1 MPAVALVLG
10 NPVPHGA
17 LGEACVG
24 LLLACG
30 SVGDLGPTDVL
41 YCIYTYICICNVE
54 C

>member
-17 LGEACVG
+17 LREACVG

-30 SVGDLGPTDVL
+30 SVGDLQYFLTL
-41 YCIYTYICICNVE
+41 SNILKM
-54 C
+54 